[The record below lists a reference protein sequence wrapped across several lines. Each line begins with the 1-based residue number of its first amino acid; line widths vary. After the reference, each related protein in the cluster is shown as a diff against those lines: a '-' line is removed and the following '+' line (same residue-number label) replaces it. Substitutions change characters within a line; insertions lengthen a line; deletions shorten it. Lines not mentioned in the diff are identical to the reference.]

1 MMQTTSIIR
10 TVFNMKGEIMKVHVL
25 PFDKKIKKMV
35 LEVMKEVRKQ
45 EYTPEL
51 LVEHQK
57 ILEAKYY
64 YWWAM
69 DMQKEEYAVELFT
82 DDFSYYNFGPSD
94 VDAVGQARRSKYVN
108 SFLCTMH
115 MGHQPLIWIKSETE
129 ARGIFQ
135 YEDHH
140 NYLDDGS
147 QLESWAV
154 YVDDFVKGEDGR
166 WRIKTLRMGY
176 KKMSGAYKATE
187 PPKDW
192 EPDSWD
198 VD

>member
-1 MMQTTSIIR
+1 MNARI
-10 TVFNMKGEIMKVHVL
+10 L
-25 PFDKKIKKMV
+25 PFDQSVEKLI
-35 LEVMKEVRKQ
+35 LEVMKNVRTQ
-45 EYTPEL
+45 QYTPEL

-69 DMQKEEYAVELFT
+69 DMKKEEYAVELFT
-82 DDFSYYNFGPSD
+82 DDFTYYNFGPSD
-94 VDAVGQARRSKYVN
+94 VTSIEQAKRSKYVN

-115 MGHQPLIWIKSETE
+115 MGHQPLIWMISDKE

-147 QLESWAV
+147 QLEGWAV
-154 YVDDFVKGEDGR
+154 YVDDFVKEEDGA

-176 KKMSGAYKATE
+176 KKMAGSFKETT
-187 PPKDW
+187 PPEGW
-192 EPDSWD
+192 EPEHWD